1 MTPER
6 PNGDEVGGRE
16 EEAVGLPTPEVPYS
30 LCVFAAEKIPPS
42 AATIRRSLGAPGA
55 DADLG
60 IARFERA
67 LRGSPDLRRLWPWDL
82 PIERL
87 NRGLR
92 VHLDRDVADEA
103 VYEVEAI
110 ARRHGLA
117 VLDEEL
123 DEVSFTC
130 SLGARWHFEE
140 ATRALCEAGSG
151 YLMIEDGEGDRY
163 FVQAFAEVGGREIRA
178 EAVGNRALA
187 LRWRLPRSS
196 AAELGRQGWRRP
208 RGAELNYSATLPVGP
223 PDTPDRLAKL
233 FHDALSAAYGLA
245 PTERVTICLSLS

>member
-6 PNGDEVGGRE
+6 PNGDEPGDRE
-16 EEAVGLPTPEVPYS
+16 EEAAALPSAEVPYS
-30 LCVFAAEKIPPS
+30 LCIFAAEMFPPS
-42 AATIRRSLGAPGA
+42 PAAVRRSLGAQGA
-55 DADLG
+55 DADIG

-67 LRGSPDLRRLWPWDL
+67 LRRTPELRRLWPWDL

-92 VHLDRDVADEA
+92 VRLDRDVADEA
-103 VYEVEAI
+103 VFEVEAV

-123 DEVSFTC
+123 DEISFPS
-130 SLGARWHFEE
+130 SLGARGHFEE
-140 ATRALCEAGSG
+140 ATRALCDAGAG
-151 YLMIEDGEGDRY
+151 YLMIEGGGGDRY
-163 FVQAFAEVGGREIRA
+163 FVQAFAEGGGREIRA

-187 LRWRLPRSS
+187 RRWRLPRSR
-196 AAELGRQGWRRP
+196 AAELGRQGWRPP

-223 PDTPDRLAKL
+223 ADVPRRLAKL
-233 FHDALSAAYGLA
+233 FHDALSAAYGLPA
-245 PTERVTICLSLS
+245 TARVTICLSVG